1 MHGQKN
7 IKFCSVAPHI
17 FTTIIAVLFHT
28 YKMCVIAQTLSTKHQ
43 ITVKFTGCSAMWVFG
58 MELASC
64 HHSGTYN
71 LEVAPRFL
79 ENLYNHGLYVLK
91 CFQQQQ
97 WRRRRQGR
105 RRRRRQQQQHHGAS
119 ACFGP

>member
-43 ITVKFTGCSAMWVFG
+43 ITVKSACHTRIVWVFSVK
-58 MELASC
+58 LT
-64 HHSGTYN
+64 TYQSS
-71 LEVAPRFL
+71 
-79 ENLYNHGLYVLK
+79 YT
-91 CFQQQQ
+91 
-97 WRRRRQGR
+97 
-105 RRRRRQQQQHHGAS
+105 
-119 ACFGP
+119 